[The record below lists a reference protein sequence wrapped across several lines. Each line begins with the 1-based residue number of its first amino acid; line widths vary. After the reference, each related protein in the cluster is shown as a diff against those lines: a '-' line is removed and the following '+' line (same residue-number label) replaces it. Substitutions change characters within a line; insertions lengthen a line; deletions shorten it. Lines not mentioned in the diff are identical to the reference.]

1 MLDLLVTAVSSCL
14 HHGVN
19 SARVR
24 GTYDLAGTLSRGI
37 SNICGGR
44 PAIRMRQV
52 AWLAFSKETG
62 RIIRGADLGFASSV
76 RDEFADQGGQRQG
89 EDDGRGPEG
98 DRDGLAI

>member
-24 GTYDLAGTLSRGI
+24 GTYGLTRALSRGG
-37 SNICGGR
+37 SSICGGR

-52 AWLAFSKETG
+52 AWLASGKETG
-62 RIIRGADLGFASSV
+62 SIIQGADLGFASSV

-89 EDDGRGPEG
+89 EDDG
-98 DRDGLAI
+98 